1 MHCCY
6 INVSPFIQRCSTNVI
21 YSTVVIMPHRHLKRQ
36 QDAFRT
42 LQCFQ
47 TSEPMWPPVSR
58 RSCPGRKVSFA
69 STIFSLQPFPR
80 FQNYR
85 AAWFL
90 SYALEIF
97 WQVKAKKT
105 IYGKQKAQRSAENH
119 CFCFKYSEVWYVV
132 MNLVPSL
139 LGNTWHGSYGS
150 SAASRVLKS
159 TEIGQ
164 DSVANTT
171 CPGHSQHHLIPWQ
184 RLLSDKSSVREV
196 NLRNML

>member
-1 MHCCY
+1 MLFVLC
-6 INVSPFIQRCSTNVI
+6 NASRLQSRCDLLCPEDHVLGAKW
-21 YSTVVIMPHRHLKRQ
+21 VL
-36 QDAFRT
+36 
-42 LQCFQ
+42 L
-47 TSEPMWPPVSR
+47 PPS
-58 RSCPGRKVSFA
+58 SA
-69 STIFSLQPFPR
+69 FSLSRVSKTLVLFDFCHMLWRYFGKSRQ
-80 FQNYR
+80 
-85 AAWFL
+85 
-90 SYALEIF
+90 
-97 WQVKAKKT
+97 KT